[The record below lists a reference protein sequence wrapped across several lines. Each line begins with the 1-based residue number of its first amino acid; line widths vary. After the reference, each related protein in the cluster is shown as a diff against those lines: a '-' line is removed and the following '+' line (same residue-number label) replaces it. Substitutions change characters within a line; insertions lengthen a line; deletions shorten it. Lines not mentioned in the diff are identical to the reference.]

1 MKKLDCRDF
10 IKKSTLTAAA
20 FGSTNSVKSFFEE
33 YILLDTE
40 GFSFCPKMHFFRV
53 PAFSFIYGLSSIT
66 FIQFLS

>member
-40 GFSFCPKMHFFRV
+40 DFSFCPKILFFRV
-53 PAFSFIYGLSSIT
+53 PAF
-66 FIQFLS
+66 